1 VRAGRLGS
9 GQARASLCVMTLDSG
24 AATCVYRL
32 TSTSG
37 SR

>member
-1 VRAGRLGS
+1 VRAGRLS
-9 GQARASLCVMTLDSG
+9 GERPRASLCVMTLDSG

-32 TSTSG
+32 TPTSG